1 MCKTKRSLLRA
12 LFFAILSTLLLFSA
26 GCSVFEGTSSPSSA
40 QTSTA
45 PSPSPTK
52 APTKSIEG
60 ILTEYTGSLLSI
72 QTNDGREYS
81 FSVTGLSLSG
91 LSNINPGDSF
101 TVWYEGT
108 LDTSKKEQTVT
119 VTRAEKTADAQTSD
133 NSIPLAWQDN
143 GIFSK
148 NYSKAYVALQ
158 SMSLEEKVGQLLLG
172 RVPESDAGSDVLTYH
187 LGGYVTFGR
196 DYKDKT
202 RWQIQNMIQGWQSAA
217 KIPLIISVDEE
228 GGEVVRISSNP
239 NIRATP
245 FRSPQLLFA
254 LGGMERIQE
263 DAEEKANLLLDL
275 GVNVNLAPVAD
286 VSTNKDDFIY
296 SRSFGQGAKETA
308 EYVVTVTETFQKE
321 GLSAV
326 LKHFPGYGSN
336 SDTHAGAS
344 IDERTLSQ
352 LESRDLIPF
361 QEGIDAGAYAVMIS
375 HNTVTCLDKNLPAS
389 LSPAVHSYLRDTMG
403 FTGIIVTDD
412 LSMQAVAGQD
422 FGLSHDAYVQAV
434 LAGNDMLI
442 CSDYQTAYQSI
453 LEAVQ
458 AGIISEEQLDHSVFR
473 ILGWKC
479 TLGLM

>member
-1 MCKTKRSLLRA
+1 M
-12 LFFAILSTLLLFSA
+12 
-26 GCSVFEGTSSPSSA
+26 
-40 QTSTA
+40 
-45 PSPSPTK
+45 
-52 APTKSIEG
+52 
-60 ILTEYTGSLLSI
+60 
-72 QTNDGREYS
+72 
-81 FSVTGLSLSG
+81 
-91 LSNINPGDSF
+91 
-101 TVWYEGT
+101 
-108 LDTSKKEQTVT
+108 
-119 VTRAEKTADAQTSD
+119 
-133 NSIPLAWQDN
+133 
-143 GIFSK
+143 
-148 NYSKAYVALQ
+148 
-158 SMSLEEKVGQLLLG
+158 G

-389 LSPAVHSYLRDTMG
+389 LSPGVHSYLCDTMG